1 MPRENTSAGGEIT
14 IDPFYP
20 DGYASSDHDL
30 AQIIAQKEK
39 YAASVNSIN
48 FKACLIASPVVNT
61 RNSVSKS
68 WLCNKT

>member
-20 DGYASSDHDL
+20 DGYATSDQDR

-39 YAASVNSIN
+39 YAASDKSIN
-48 FKACLIASPVVNT
+48 FKFLLQLCLICNT
-61 RNSVSKS
+61 
-68 WLCNKT
+68 